1 MYIIELIYKL
11 LTNRKKKKTVYFE
24 EKEYQSCQHLFL
36 PLDSTKE
43 YLGCTKCGLVIKRE
57 EEKNFFKKKQDF

>member
-11 LTNRKKKKTVYFE
+11 LTNKKNRKTSKLKTQEY
-24 EKEYQSCQHLFL
+24 EKCEHLFL

-43 YLGCTKCGLVIKRE
+43 YLACTKCGLVIKYE
-57 EEKNFFKKKQDF
+57 DKKNFFKNKKN